1 MNSHEREEL
10 LSAYLDDELSAEDRA
25 RVERWLADDA
35 EYRRL
40 HDELLSLRSDLQ
52 ALPRHQLREDLAPA
66 VLRRVEQQSQQSSTA
81 NTPAVPTA
89 ELPHRSGVAEWWS
102 RRSGRTIFW
111 PAVAVAAAL
120 MVALFN
126 TRMDERDV
134 ALEDS
139 ALKRE
144 SGEAASPKSATAP
157 ADAKLASEVAD
168 EMPLGEGGQRE
179 RAVPELKV
187 ANDAEATPAAPFFA
201 GRREASN
208 VGAMKGAAPAAA
220 NAPAPADMPL
230 QEPLQELHL
239 YAETDLKR
247 AIADREQVNLIQC
260 DVTPAFL
267 NENPLEKVL
276 AGNKITYQRYAIP
289 QADMKQNR
297 AIRAQSELRADDDL
311 GYAVQATPEQVE
323 TIVTEL
329 QQEQSRRRV
338 SNLMVGLQ
346 QAPLAAES
354 QSAAKPMPQ
363 QRVVPNAKDA
373 QQPVTIYLRKQ
384 GAPQQA
390 PAAAPAEAPQ
400 P

>member
-1 MNSHEREEL
+1 
-10 LSAYLDDELSAEDRA
+10 
-25 RVERWLADDA
+25 
-35 EYRRL
+35 
-40 HDELLSLRSDLQ
+40 
-52 ALPRHQLREDLAPA
+52 
-66 VLRRVEQQSQQSSTA
+66 
-81 NTPAVPTA
+81 
-89 ELPHRSGVAEWWS
+89 
-102 RRSGRTIFW
+102 
-111 PAVAVAAAL
+111 
-120 MVALFN
+120 
-126 TRMDERDV
+126 
-134 ALEDS
+134 
-139 ALKRE
+139 
-144 SGEAASPKSATAP
+144 
-157 ADAKLASEVAD
+157 
-168 EMPLGEGGQRE
+168 
-179 RAVPELKV
+179 
-187 ANDAEATPAAPFFA
+187 
-201 GRREASN
+201 
-208 VGAMKGAAPAAA
+208 MKGAAPAAA

-346 QAPLAAES
+346 QAPVEAES
-354 QSAAKPMPQ
+354 QRAAKPMPQ